1 MARYQIMYWKEIPS
15 QVRAEDADGMVKA
28 MLPDR
33 FQQAID
39 AAAMVDGSTDT
50 DDYLAGWGWADW
62 QEQEGSGQAL
72 LETII
77 GQLDADYPQKRLQEI
92 IRAGKS

>member
-15 QVRAEDADGMVKA
+15 QVRAEDADGMVKS

-39 AAAMVDGSTDT
+39 AAAMADGSTET
-50 DDYLAGWGWADW
+50 DDYLAGWDWGDW
-62 QEQEGSGQAL
+62 QEQEGNAQAT
-72 LETII
+72 LEAIT
-77 GQLDADYPQKRLQEI
+77 GQLDADYPQSRLLAMV
-92 IRAGKS
+92 RASRS